1 MQIIKLFLLIS
12 SGLAF
17 LLSWTNINHL
27 PPWNGFYSEAFA
39 VVSLFLILIIYVI
52 EGFQIKIKSLGIT
65 FIAIF
70 CLHALFQYTSK
81 RIFFFS
87 TSALYAYYLA
97 FIAITFQL
105 GQFIQKKG
113 DQQLVAYAIFA
124 TSLVSAF
131 LALADWLG
139 IGNEGVLKWLI
150 DSQQLSFR
158 AQGNIMHPNHLGT
171 LCMMGLA
178 TTVIIWQH
186 KNWHWITAIP
196 ATVLISCVAGLT
208 ASRTTLLSMTLI
220 IFATYFLSKREDRN
234 RSLTI
239 MATAFFALAS
249 TLIFSR
255 SFYELILLGAPHEVS
270 MSVIDR
276 GATSAGRTALW
287 AQAIAAIKLQPWFGF
302 GWRQI
307 AASQILVAHEY
318 PGIYATI
325 YYHNFFLDFIVEN
338 GIIFS
343 IIYTILLLIWI
354 RQHKLSKHKEY
365 LLIALTL
372 ITPSLTEYQFSY
384 TYILLPV
391 VLCMSFAIEP
401 RILITEDN
409 TRKDLNT
416 IYQGLFYLIFVFFS
430 CLVFL
435 DYINCEKIFV
445 SSRLK
450 ANGIISTTNDQ
461 EHQKAFV
468 LDDLY
473 LLSNVF
479 YFNKEVYSRDDLQKL
494 QYLSA
499 RFPYILVKL
508 YYIKALVQFHELER
522 AKEIYRGVMNCYS
535 DNAKE
540 YLNSMIDNSPSLHPI
555 REI

>member
-1 MQIIKLFLLIS
+1 MQIIKLILIII

-39 VVSLFLILIIYVI
+39 VASLCLLLIIYI
-52 EGFQIKIKSLGIT
+52 TEGFRLKIKKLSII
-65 FIAIF
+65 FIIVF
-70 CLHALFQYTSK
+70 CVHAFFQYASK
-81 RIFFFS
+81 KIFFLS
-87 TSALYAYYLA
+87 TAALYAYYLI
-97 FIAITFQL
+97 FIVITFQL

-113 DQQLVAYAIFA
+113 DQQLIAYAIFL
-124 TSLVSAF
+124 TSLISAF

-139 IGNEGVLKWLI
+139 IGNYGILKWLI
-150 DSQQLSFR
+150 DTQQLSFR

-307 AASQILVAHEY
+307 AASQILVAHEH

-343 IIYTILLLIWI
+343 IIYAAIFVLWAKQYQLG
-354 RQHKLSKHKEY
+354 SHKEY
-365 LLIALTL
+365 LLVALSL
-372 ITPSLTEYQFSY
+372 ITPSLTEYQYSY
-384 TYILLPV
+384 AYVLLPV
-391 VLCMSFAIEP
+391 ILCMAFAVTP
-401 RILITEDN
+401 RKYTAENNIN
-409 TRKDLNT
+409 TSLT
-416 IYQGLFYLIFVFFS
+416 AIYQRLSYLFFALFSSLI
-430 CLVFL
+430 FL
-435 DYINCEKIFV
+435 DYINCEKLFI

-450 ANGIISTTNDQ
+450 ENGIITLKQDR
-461 EHQKAFV
+461 KVFI
-468 LDDLY
+468 LDDLA

-479 YFNKEVYSRDDLQKL
+479 QFNKNTYSRDDLQKL

-499 RFPYILVKL
+499 RFPYILIKL
-508 YYIKALVQFHELER
+508 YYIKALVHFNELDR
-522 AKEIYRGVMNCYS
+522 AKEVYRGVMNCYS
-535 DNAKE
+535 DNAKK